1 MGVKKRFSRNDKHY
15 VGMFRISSPSNLF
28 YTVDLKLN
36 SMWSGIPNE
45 NGLFPLFFHRK
56 GNSMIISRRLM
67 SVVVARSM
75 TICAEFKLL
84 ICECFTKGHLVVTA
98 FLDHF
103 YLMSLVFSYTGHLSS
118 NVRRILHS
126 PTLKEIPISFKYG
139 SVKLSLL

>member
-36 SMWSGIPNE
+36 SIWSGIPNE
-45 NGLFPLFFHRK
+45 KGLFYFPQRK

-103 YLMSLVFSYTGHLSS
+103 YLKSLVFS
-118 NVRRILHS
+118 
-126 PTLKEIPISFKYG
+126 
-139 SVKLSLL
+139 

>member
-36 SMWSGIPNE
+36 SIWSGIPNE
-45 NGLFPLFFHRK
+45 NGLFYFPQRK

-103 YLMSLVFSYTGHLSS
+103 YLKSLVFS
-118 NVRRILHS
+118 
-126 PTLKEIPISFKYG
+126 
-139 SVKLSLL
+139 

>member
-36 SMWSGIPNE
+36 SIWSGIPNE
-45 NGLFPLFFHRK
+45 NGLFYFPQRK

-84 ICECFTKGHLVVTA
+84 ICV
-98 FLDHF
+98 F
-103 YLMSLVFSYTGHLSS
+103 YEGASRC
-118 NVRRILHS
+118 N
-126 PTLKEIPISFKYG
+126 SFFR
-139 SVKLSLL
+139 SLLPQEFSIFINGTSVF

>member
-1 MGVKKRFSRNDKHY
+1 MKTDPFLY
-15 VGMFRISSPSNLF
+15 
-28 YTVDLKLN
+28 
-36 SMWSGIPNE
+36 
-45 NGLFPLFFHRK
+45 FPQRK

-103 YLMSLVFSYTGHLSS
+103 YLKSLVFS
-118 NVRRILHS
+118 
-126 PTLKEIPISFKYG
+126 
-139 SVKLSLL
+139 